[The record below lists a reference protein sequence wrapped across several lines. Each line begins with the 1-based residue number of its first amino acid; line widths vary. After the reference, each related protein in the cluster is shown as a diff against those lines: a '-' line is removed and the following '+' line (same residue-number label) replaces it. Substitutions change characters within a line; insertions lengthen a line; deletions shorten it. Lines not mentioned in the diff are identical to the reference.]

1 MKPIRHSFPFPS
13 HEVAQDR
20 ERERM
25 CYHQESVLNVKI
37 PFWKVS
43 GDIHLTAAEPGPP
56 CSDN

>member
-13 HEVAQDR
+13 HEVAQGR

-25 CYHQESVLNVKI
+25 YYHQESVLNVKI
-37 PFWKVS
+37 PSREAS
-43 GDIHLTAAEPGPP
+43 GGIHLTAAEPGPP